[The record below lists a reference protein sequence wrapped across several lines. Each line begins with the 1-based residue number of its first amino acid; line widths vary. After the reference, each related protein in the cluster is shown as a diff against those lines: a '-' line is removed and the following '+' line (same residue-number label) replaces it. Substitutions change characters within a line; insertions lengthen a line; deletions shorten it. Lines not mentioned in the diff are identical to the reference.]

1 MARVKKNKI
10 AAKRRR
16 NVLKLA
22 KGYIFRRS
30 KTEMGAKV
38 AIRKAGTYAF
48 DHRKN
53 KKTDNRRLWTTKLNS
68 FLRENQMTYSVFIKK
83 STEKKMSVDRKV
95 LVEMIQKDPSSV
107 VEIINSVR

>member
-22 KGYIFRRS
+22 KGYRFHRS
-30 KTEMGAKV
+30 QTEMAAKV

-53 KKTDNRRLWTTKLNS
+53 KKTDSRRLWTVKLNS
-68 FLRENQMTYSVFIKK
+68 FLRENGMTYSVFIKK
-83 STEKKMSVDRKV
+83 CTDKNMLIDRKV
-95 LVEMIQKDPSSV
+95 LVEMISISPESV
-107 VEIINSVR
+107 VSIINSVK

>member
-1 MARVKKNKI
+1 MARVKKNAI

-38 AIRKAGTYAF
+38 AIRKAGVYAF
-48 DHRKN
+48 AHRKD
-53 KKTDNRRLWTTKLNS
+53 KKTDARRL
-68 FLRENQMTYSVFIKK
+68 
-83 STEKKMSVDRKV
+83 
-95 LVEMIQKDPSSV
+95 
-107 VEIINSVR
+107 

>member
-30 KTEMGAKV
+30 KTEVGAKV
-38 AIRKAGTYAF
+38 AIRKAGTHAF
-48 DHRKN
+48 DHRKD
-53 KKTDNRRLWTTKLNS
+53 KKTDNRRL
-68 FLRENQMTYSVFIKK
+68 
-83 STEKKMSVDRKV
+83 
-95 LVEMIQKDPSSV
+95 
-107 VEIINSVR
+107 